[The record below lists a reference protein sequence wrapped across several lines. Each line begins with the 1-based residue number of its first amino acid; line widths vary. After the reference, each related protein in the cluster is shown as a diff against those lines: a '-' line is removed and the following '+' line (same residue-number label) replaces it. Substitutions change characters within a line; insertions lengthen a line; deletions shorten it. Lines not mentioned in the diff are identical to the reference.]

1 LTIEGGTVLVYFQPS
16 ERARKLPVNFFERL
30 DQKLAES
37 GQTGLPFIN
46 LSKGNPDLPTPE
58 HIVASLK
65 AAANQP
71 ENHAYPPF
79 LGKENVRLAI
89 TDFYKKEYGVT
100 LDPVNEVAVFHG
112 SHIGITGIPQVLL
125 NPGDYMLITD
135 PCYPIYYSS
144 ATLSQAETYAM
155 PLEES
160 NHFLPDYRGIP
171 KDVLEKTRLLM
182 LNYPNNPTGALATKD
197 FFQETIDFARA
208 HQLPVVNDFAY
219 ASLGFDD
226 NKPLSILQTKD
237 AKSVAV
243 EVYTLS
249 KTYNMAGWRFGFAV
263 GNASII
269 KALNH
274 FHTHAYS
281 TVFGAV
287 QDAAACALQS
297 SQDCVTELVKI
308 YQRRRDVL
316 IDGLRKIGWK
326 VASSPGTFFAWLKVP
341 EGYDSQSFSEVLFH
355 DAHVVVAPGIGF
367 GEKGDSFIRISLV
380 NSEDVLE
387 EAVRRIG
394 ALHLFR

>member
-1 LTIEGGTVLVYFQPS
+1 MVYFQPS
-16 ERARKLPVNFFERL
+16 ERARKLPVNFFDQL
-30 DQKLAES
+30 DNKLAES
-37 GQTGLPFIN
+37 EQTGLSFIN

-65 AAANQP
+65 AAADQP
-71 ENHAYPPF
+71 KNHAYPPF

-89 TDFYKKEYGVT
+89 TDFYKKEYGVL
-100 LDPVNEVAVFHG
+100 LDPVNEVAIFHG

-160 NHFLPDYRGIP
+160 NQFLPDYRCIP
-171 KDVLEKTRLLM
+171 GDVLKKARLVM

-197 FFQETIDFARA
+197 FFQRTIDFARE
-208 HQLPVVNDFAY
+208 HRLPVINDFAY
-219 ASLGFDD
+219 ASLGFDQ
-226 NKPLSILQTKD
+226 NKPLSILQTEH

-269 KALNH
+269 KALNK

-281 TVFGAV
+281 TVFGAI

-297 SQDCVTELVKI
+297 SQKCATDLVHI

-316 IDGLRKIGWK
+316 IDGLRRIGWK
-326 VASSPGTFFAWLKVP
+326 VASPPGTFFAWLKVP
-341 EGYDSQSFSEVLFH
+341 EGYDSQSFSKLLFQE
-355 DAHVVVAPGIGF
+355 AHIVVAPGIGF
-367 GEKGDSFIRISLV
+367 GEKGDPFIRISLV
-380 NSEDVLE
+380 NSEEVLA
-387 EAVRRIG
+387 EAVKRIE
-394 ALHLFR
+394 ALHLFK

>member
-1 LTIEGGTVLVYFQPS
+1 MVDFKPS
-16 ERARKLPVNFFERL
+16 ERARKLPVNFFDQL
-30 DQKLAES
+30 DNKLAAIEK
-37 GQTGLPFIN
+37 TGAPFIN

-65 AAANQP
+65 SAVDQP

-79 LGKENVRLAI
+79 LGKEKVRVAI
-89 TDFYKKEYGVT
+89 ADFYKKEYGVT
-100 LDPVNEVAVFHG
+100 LDPVNEIAVFHG
-112 SHIGITGIPQVLL
+112 AHIGITGIPQALL
-125 NPGDYMLITD
+125 NPDDYMLITD

-144 ATLSQAETYAM
+144 AMLSQARTYAM

-160 NHFLPDYRGIP
+160 NRYLPDYRSIP
-171 KDVLEKTRLLM
+171 DDVLQNARLLM

-197 FFQETIDFARA
+197 FFRKTIDFART
-208 HQLPVVNDFAY
+208 HRIPVVNDFAY
-219 ASLGFDD
+219 ASLGFDH
-226 NKPLSILQTKD
+226 NKPLSLLQIEQ

-263 GNASII
+263 GNASVI

-274 FHTHAYS
+274 FQMHACS

-297 SQDCVTELVKI
+297 SQECARELVHI

-316 IDGLRKIGWK
+316 IGGLSRIGWN
-326 VASSPGTFFAWLKVP
+326 VASPPGTFFAWLKVP
-341 EGYDSQSFSEVLFH
+341 AGYNSQSFSDMLFRE
-355 DAHVVVAPGIGF
+355 AHIVTAPGIGF
-367 GEKGDSFIRISLV
+367 GNNGNDFIRISLV
-380 NSEDVLE
+380 HSEDVLV
-387 EAVRRIG
+387 EAVRRID
-394 ALHLFR
+394 ALHLF

>member
-1 LTIEGGTVLVYFQPS
+1 MVYFQPS
-16 ERARKLPVNFFERL
+16 ERAQKLSVNFFDRL
-30 DQKLAES
+30 DNKLAES
-37 GQTGLPFIN
+37 EQTGLPFIN

-65 AAANQP
+65 AAVDQP
-71 ENHAYPPF
+71 KNHAYPPF

-89 TDFYKKEYGVT
+89 TEFYKKEYGVL
-100 LDPVNEVAVFHG
+100 LDPINEIAIFHG

-144 ATLSQAETYAM
+144 ATLSQAKTFAL

-160 NHFLPDYRGIP
+160 NRFLPDYRCIP
-171 KDVLEKTRLLM
+171 GDVLKKARLLM

-197 FFQETIDFARA
+197 FFRKTIDFARE
-208 HQLPVVNDFAY
+208 HRLPVINDFAY
-219 ASLGFDD
+219 ASLGFDQ
-226 NKPLSILQTKD
+226 NKPLSILQTKH

-269 KALNH
+269 KAFNK

-297 SQDCVTELVKI
+297 SQKCAINLLRI

-316 IDGLRKIGWK
+316 IDGLRRIGWK
-326 VASSPGTFFAWLKVP
+326 VASPPGTFFAWLRVP
-341 EGYDSQSFSEVLFH
+341 AGYDSQSFSELLFQK
-355 DAHVVVAPGIGF
+355 AHIVVAPGIGF

-380 NSEDVLE
+380 NSEEVLA
-387 EAVRRIG
+387 EAVKRIE
-394 ALHLFR
+394 ALHLFK